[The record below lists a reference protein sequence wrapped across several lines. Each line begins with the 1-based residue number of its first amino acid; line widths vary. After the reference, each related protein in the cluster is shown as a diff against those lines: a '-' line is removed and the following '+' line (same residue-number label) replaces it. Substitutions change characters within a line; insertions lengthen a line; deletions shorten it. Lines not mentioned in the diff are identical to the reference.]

1 MPLLGVTG
9 GAAAVEFEPVGV
21 DLESGGAGDV
31 VEDAL
36 EAIAGE
42 LSDLAALGA
51 DDVVVV
57 RRVVF
62 LAELVDDGTVVEDDL
77 ADDVEIP
84 QELHGAEDGGAADR
98 GRGVLN
104 ILSGEVVAEVAHG
117 VEHGAA
123 RSGEPVAAAGQ
134 RSFDGIR
141 DRHGPMVPRVGPVCQ
156 RGRIRA

>member
-1 MPLLGVTG
+1 MPLPGVTG
-9 GAAAVEFEPVGV
+9 GAAAVEFEPVCV
-21 DLESGGAGDV
+21 DLESGGASDI
-31 VEDAL
+31 VEDAF

-42 LSDLAALGA
+42 LGDFAALGT

-62 LAELVDDGTVVEDDL
+62 LVELVDDSAVVEDDL

-84 QELHGAEDGGAADR
+84 QELHGADDGGTADR
-98 GRGVLN
+98 GRGVLDV
-104 ILSGEVVAEVAHG
+104 LGGEVVAEVAHG

-123 RSGEPVAAAGQ
+123 RSGEAVTAAGQ

-156 RGRIRA
+156 RARIRA